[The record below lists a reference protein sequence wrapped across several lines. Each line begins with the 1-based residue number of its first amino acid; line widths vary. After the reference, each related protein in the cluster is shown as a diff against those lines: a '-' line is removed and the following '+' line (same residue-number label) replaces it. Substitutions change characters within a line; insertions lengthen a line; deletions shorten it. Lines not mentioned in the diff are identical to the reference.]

1 MNNENN
7 AANAAVVL
15 MARLAT
21 KAKFFFGDVMVFL
34 FILLMVMYF
43 VFGGE
48 SSIFNSIPKFWA
60 WLVLLYDF

>member
-1 MNNENN
+1 
-7 AANAAVVL
+7 
-15 MARLAT
+15 MAQLAP

-34 FILLMVMYF
+34 FILLMVIYF
-43 VFGGE
+43 SFGGE